1 MKSKDQLQL
10 VNLLHIY
17 MDELWEKLLD
27 TERNSEK
34 FEYKIQYEFADI
46 IAMKLSKEL
55 NNRMDSYELRE
66 DE

>member
-1 MKSKDQLQL
+1 MKSKDKLQL

-17 MDELWEKLLD
+17 MDELGEKLLD

-46 IAMKLSKEL
+46 IATKLSKEL